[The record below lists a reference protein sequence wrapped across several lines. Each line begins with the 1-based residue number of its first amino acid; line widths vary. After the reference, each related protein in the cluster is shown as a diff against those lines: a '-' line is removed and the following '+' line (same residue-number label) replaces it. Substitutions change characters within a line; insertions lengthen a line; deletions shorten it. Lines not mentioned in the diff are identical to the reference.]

1 MSRITSIS
9 TAIRAKDNE
18 RFARPSRRARNTAL
32 VTVPQGRS
40 RGRSA
45 HPAQPP
51 QLAAFSAHVLAGQP
65 RRGLK
70 GDPAEQAR
78 IFKAYARM
86 QNRLAPLGGLLK
98 IEA

>member
-1 MSRITSIS
+1 MSRISSIS

-18 RFARPSRRARNTAL
+18 RFTRPSRRAQNTAL
-32 VTVPQGRS
+32 VAVPRS

-45 HPAQPP
+45 HPPRPP

-78 IFKAYARM
+78 IFKTYARM
-86 QNRLAPLGGLLK
+86 QNRQAPLGGLLK